1 MAWYRPQA
9 KVFSAA
15 SATHEARQTT
25 GYRLQAL
32 SGSSRRRFSC
42 ICYPGEATGYRYK
55 VKGIRGNLRPGT
67 YTHLCILHAKFPQLL
82 SPSSRNLPT
91 PRVAYN
97 LTISPIMRSSSFFPS
112 DRRLP
117 PTWTCDQCQTS
128 FSKSKLLEQHTKEMK
143 HAGYR
148 CAALGCGKTF
158 TARTSWLSHKKG
170 HTAARTACSKC
181 SKPFKRKDHCLEHEF
196 ICGKHKRDTS
206 LHGND
211 GGTSSELH
219 NSGFPAAQYSEAFR
233 VARTL
238 SSLRNQE
245 KDNTPTEYNSRL
257 AIPPDSGPN
266 HVLCEVCRKFV
277 PAHLLQEHYASETL
291 ALQSLFGSREPRETL
306 ASHHLSCVISGA
318 CQCIRLS
325 SAYFSRENR

>member
-1 MAWYRPQA
+1 
-9 KVFSAA
+9 
-15 SATHEARQTT
+15 
-25 GYRLQAL
+25 
-32 SGSSRRRFSC
+32 
-42 ICYPGEATGYRYK
+42 
-55 VKGIRGNLRPGT
+55 
-67 YTHLCILHAKFPQLL
+67 
-82 SPSSRNLPT
+82 
-91 PRVAYN
+91 
-97 LTISPIMRSSSFFPS
+97 MRSSSFFPS
-112 DRRLP
+112 DHHLP

-181 SKPFKRKDHCLEHEF
+181 SKPFKRKDHCREHEF
-196 ICGKHKRDTS
+196 ICGKHKRATS
-206 LHGND
+206 LHDND
-211 GGTSSELH
+211 SSTLSEVH
-219 NSGFPAAQYSEAFR
+219 DSGSLAAQSSEAFR

-238 SSLRNQE
+238 SSLRDQG
-245 KDNTPTEYNSRL
+245 KDNTPPGWNTPYP
-257 AIPPDSGPN
+257 IPPE
-266 HVLCEVCRKFV
+266 HMTVHCEVCRKFV

-325 SAYFSRENR
+325 SAYFSRENRRKTKTGQSPFFGF

>member
-1 MAWYRPQA
+1 MR
-9 KVFSAA
+9 
-15 SATHEARQTT
+15 
-25 GYRLQAL
+25 
-32 SGSSRRRFSC
+32 
-42 ICYPGEATGYRYK
+42 
-55 VKGIRGNLRPGT
+55 N
-67 YTHLCILHAKFPQLL
+67 QLL
-82 SPSSRNLPT
+82 SSSSQNLPT

-97 LTISPIMRSSSFFPS
+97 LTIMQSSSFLPS
-112 DRRLP
+112 DHHLP

-196 ICGKHKRDTS
+196 ICGKHKRATS

-211 GGTSSELH
+211 GSTSSEHH
-219 NSGFPAAQYSEAFR
+219 NSGSPAAQSSEAFR

-277 PAHLLQEHYASETL
+277 PAYLLQEHYASETL